1 MTRSIFVLLSLALL
15 ACPLIDLD
23 ASEAEDGFTSMF
35 NGKDLTDWDGKPGW
49 WYVEDGAITSQ
60 TTPEKPCKKCNYLI
74 WKGGAPG
81 DFELRLKYR
90 IGGGNSG
97 IQIRSRQIP
106 DWDTRGYQADIDAA
120 GQWAGALFQHA
131 RGGVA
136 MRGEKVEIAEDG
148 QKQVTSIGDSAD
160 LMKHIKKDDWNDYC
174 IVARG
179 SEITLN
185 INGVVM
191 SQAIDNEKGKCLR
204 DGIIGLQ
211 IHPGP
216 PMKIQFKDLRIK
228 ILDAPDAS
236 TKQRGER

>member
-1 MTRSIFVLLSLALL
+1 MARCIFVLLSPVLL
-15 ACPLIDLD
+15 ACSPISVAAGETD
-23 ASEAEDGFTSMF
+23 DGFTSMF
-35 NGKDLTDWDGKPGW
+35 NGKDLTGWDGKPGW
-49 WYVEDGAITSQ
+49 WYVENGAITSQ

-81 DFELRLKYR
+81 DFELRLKFR
-90 IGGGNSG
+90 IVGGNSG
-97 IQIRSRQIP
+97 IQFRSQQIP

-136 MRGEKVEIAEDG
+136 MRGQKVAIAEDG
-148 QKQVTSIGDSAD
+148 QKQITSIGDPAD
-160 LMKHIKKDDWNDYC
+160 LLKHIKKDDWNDYC

-179 SEITLN
+179 NEITLK
-185 INGVVM
+185 INGVMM
-191 SQAIDNEKGKCLR
+191 SQAIDQEKDKCLH

-216 PMKIQFKDLRIK
+216 PMKIQFKDLQIE
-228 ILDAPDAS
+228 ILDAAEGS
-236 TKQRGER
+236 